1 MAEETVTASVTMT
14 LLTAVPGTAKSLS
27 DRIRSLAKT
36 ARIPAHVQ
44 HVTTKELFHVK
55 LKELSGQHVC
65 IYCEITDGS
74 VDTAE
79 ELRNYLTGVWQG
91 VWDDRGDKQ
100 EDPWLRQR
108 PIIVMSDSKEIVK
121 ALKKVERTH
130 PRGHS
135 LIIDTIPAPG
145 ANRWRDI
152 RDALLDGLQNA

>member
-1 MAEETVTASVTMT
+1 MAEVTMTADVTMT

-27 DRIRSLAKT
+27 DRVRSLAQL

-44 HVTTKELFHVK
+44 HVATKDLFHRK

-74 VDTAE
+74 TDTADD
-79 ELRNYLTGVWQG
+79 LRDYLTGMWQG
-91 VWDDRGDKQ
+91 ALDDIPDA
-100 EDPWLRQR
+100 WLRQR
-108 PIIVMSDSKEIVK
+108 PIIIMSNSKEIVK

-130 PRGHS
+130 PRNHS

-152 RDALLDGLQNA
+152 RDALLDSLRNA